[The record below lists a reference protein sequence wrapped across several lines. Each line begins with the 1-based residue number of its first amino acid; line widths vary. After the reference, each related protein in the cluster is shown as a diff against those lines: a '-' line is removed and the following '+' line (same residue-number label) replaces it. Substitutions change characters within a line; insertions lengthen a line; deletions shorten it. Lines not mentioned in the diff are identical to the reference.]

1 MRKDLKNKLKNK
13 LYSVRKLLKKKLTQ
27 FQIILLFLKFRVHKI
42 HPEIKFK
49 WVLKKWEIQP
59 QAWNNQRNK

>member
-27 FQIILLFLKFRVHKI
+27 FQIILLFHKI

-49 WVLKKWEIQP
+49 WELKKWEIQP